1 MSLSLFIILINESH
15 WNVNFGVATRGGIIS
30 AKTVLESKVTAH
42 SLKFIDYCKEHN
54 VEPSGMSKM
63 INKSLKER
71 LEVNAMDLRLLKER
85 TGKLPL

>member
-1 MSLSLFIILINESH
+1 MTHLEAVLS
-15 WNVNFGVATRGGIIS
+15 
-30 AKTVLESKVTAH
+30 
-42 SLKFIDYCKEHN
+42 YCKEHN

>member
-1 MSLSLFIILINESH
+1 MSIITPNKFAILIENMVRNKKMTHLE
-15 WNVNFGVATRGGIIS
+15 A
-30 AKTVLESKVTAH
+30 VLS
-42 SLKFIDYCKEHN
+42 YCKENN